1 MYGYWVVLVLVSALV
16 LWAGVRIYGQLS
28 ETVHGSAL
36 GFTLEA
42 LKLPV
47 HDGEPAPASPPP
59 PQPEQVPPRPFP
71 FSLLSRG
78 ELIPASGFV

>member
-1 MYGYWVVLVLVSALV
+1 MYGYWMALVLVSALV
-16 LWAGVRIYGQLS
+16 LWASVRIYGQLS
-28 ETVHGSAL
+28 ENVHGSVL

-42 LKLPV
+42 LQLPV

-59 PQPEQVPPRPFP
+59 PQPEQVPPPTLPFP
-71 FSLLSRG
+71 RLSRG